1 MSSRSQSS
9 NFNNNNMRNFIV
21 YNNNSTNPYSTKNQG
36 ANWARNH
43 TTSRMTRGE
52 LMNIAFVMY
61 HQAGP
66 YSNWFRGGMEVI
78 ANRINRIGKLRS
90 KLSRWARTAP
100 ANLRRHRSLGALA
113 RRETGMGAKRKRT

>member
-1 MSSRSQSS
+1 
-9 NFNNNNMRNFIV
+9 MRNFIV